1 MYQRQIIQKGTVTCH
16 ITLKVKASEL
26 VKHKWGKNHTINR
39 ATNKEKGVRRIFAAI
54 DGQYSR
60 HLLVKLSILFSCEK
74 LRNTIGAVCGNE
86 VESQVSRVCQ
96 LKLIIWREKT
106 LSFWSTTL
114 HQIPQERG
122 ESCQKFVLK
131 QTEKGLRVKEED
143 LHATRDVIDAEA
155 LRRGRKIERL
165 ERELRELKEVQA
177 SCDQQRSR
185 RQRSRSHSGSCESS
199 HRCPK
204 RSEEDRRAP
213 KNSRRSKTG
222 RTERKSPVHKP
233 EKKDQNPVWNQLRQI
248 SHSPFSSRIERAKL
262 PARIAPLNL
271 ITYNGKTD
279 PVSHLSHY
287 RRSMALHNGN
297 DVLMCRIFPSSL
309 GDVALRWFD
318 RLEHGSIHSWTELA
332 EAFTTRFITN
342 TRKPKEVDSLM
353 ALAMRS
359 GESLKSYSARYWE
372 TYNEIDRWETY
383 NEIDW
388 CGEDVAISQFRFG
401 LPVGSKLRQSLAKKP
416 PLDMSNLMSR
426 IEQHVRVEEDGL
438 QPQRQSGDN
447 VVVQKKSAQP
457 ETSRAP
463 HNTKQMGPVTRES
476 FQAINTT
483 FKEPIFKILPQIKNK
498 PYFVWPARL
507 GGDPASRESMS
518 YCAYH
523 REKGHLTETCRN
535 YKALLEELV
544 RDGHLHQF
552 VDSAKHQQQRVHDPK
567 PKAPIGTIDVIHS
580 HARADSLRTETRAAA
595 HLREIFQVSEGVTP
609 APKRLRKEMTEEIIF
624 TDRDLGRGL
633 GLEHKD
639 LDRKVDPLY
648 GFSGESVMP
657 VGRVT
662 VKVHA
667 GTISSP
673 TDFWVLNS
681 YSPYNAILGRPWLHK
696 MKAVPSTLHQ
706 RLRFPTPEG
715 IMEIQP
721 SHVIVSMWIRLSV
734 PLYRRD
740 GGFPLSTRK
749 AVCEEVNRLVEAGA
763 IREILYPTWLS
774 NTVVVKKKNGKWR
787 VCIDFTDL
795 NKACPK
801 DPFPLPKIDQ
811 LVDATAGHQRM
822 SFLDAFQ
829 GYHQIAMNPVDEEK
843 TAFITPRGIFCYKVM
858 PFGLK
863 NAGATYQRMITKMF
877 SSQLGKTVEVYI
889 DDMVVKSIYA
899 EDHLGDLRLVFNT
912 LRRHHL
918 KLNASKC
925 AFGVGSGKFLGF
937 MVTQRGIEANPDQIS
952 AILELR
958 PPRTVREVQ
967 KLTGMAAALNR
978 FISRASEKCR
988 PFFDLIK
995 KGKNF
1000 HWGEQSD
1007 QAFERLKQYLAAAPL
1022 LSTPKPVYY
1031 TSKTLDGAESRYLPL
1046 EKLAFALVCS
1056 SKKLPHY
1063 FQAHTMIVLTEQPLK
1078 AVLRSA
1084 DFSGRISKWGA
1095 QLGAYDINYRPR
1107 TSIKGQVLADFIA
1120 EFTPA
1125 EMGPMWVNHVS
1136 SIQHMKGWKLYIDG
1150 ASNSRGS
1157 GLGVVLTAPQGQ
1169 MMELAIRLGFP
1180 ASNNVAEYEALLHG
1194 LRCAIALQAD
1204 PLTVY
1209 CDSQLVVNQISGDYA
1224 AKDEKMKI
1232 YLAEAKKLLEKFK
1245 LVQVEHI
1252 GRDLN
1257 GHADALAGLA
1267 SAVAPELRRII
1278 SVAVDQSPSWMSP
1291 ILAYLKDDIL
1301 PTDRKEADRIRRIA
1315 PRYWVSKEG
1324 NLYRRSFT
1332 GPYLRCVHPD
1342 TVQNLLWEIHEGV
1355 CGGHTGG
1362 RSLAHRAIGQGYWW
1376 PYMQKDAAQYVK
1388 KCDKCQ
1394 RFAPSIHQPAASLNP
1409 IASPWP
1415 FSQWGLDIVGPLPR
1429 APGNR
1434 RWLIVATDYFT
1445 KWVEAEPLVH
1455 ITDADSK
1462 RFVWKNIITRFGIP
1476 RVLVSDN
1483 GSQFTSGPF
1492 REFCE
1497 QHGIM
1502 NHFSTPAYPQ
1512 TNGQAESSNKTLLD
1526 GIKKRLEKA
1535 KGRWVEELP
1544 NILWT
1549 YRTTPRCSTGETP
1562 FSLTY
1567 GVEAVIPLEI
1577 GLPTIRTEY
1586 YDPVTN
1592 ETSLATELD
1601 LAEERRDSALIHLAA
1616 YQNGL
1621 RRIYEKR
1628 INPRELAVGDLVLR
1642 KVMGAKQ
1649 DPTHGKL
1656 GPNWEGP
1663 YKIAS
1668 VVGTG
1673 AFMLIG
1679 PDDTPVKRPWNICNL
1694 KKYYQ

>member
-1 MYQRQIIQKGTVTCH
+1 M
-16 ITLKVKASEL
+16 E
-26 VKHKWGKNHTINR
+26 
-39 ATNKEKGVRRIFAAI
+39 
-54 DGQYSR
+54 
-60 HLLVKLSILFSCEK
+60 
-74 LRNTIGAVCGNE
+74 
-86 VESQVSRVCQ
+86 
-96 LKLIIWREKT
+96 
-106 LSFWSTTL
+106 
-114 HQIPQERG
+114 G
-122 ESCQKFVLK
+122 ENAFVLVNNPPPNPSG
-131 QTEKGLRVKEED
+131 TRRVMSEVRVEANRERVED
-143 LHATRDVIDAEA
+143 QRGRSHATRDVIDAEA
-155 LRRGRKIERL
+155 LKRSRKIERL

-185 RQRSRSHSGSCESS
+185 RQRSRSHSDSCESS
-199 HRCPK
+199 HRCPR
-204 RSEEDRRAP
+204 RSEEHHRAP
-213 KNSRRSKTG
+213 KDSRRSKTG
-222 RTERKSPVHKP
+222 RRTERKSPVHIP

-271 ITYNGKTD
+271 VTYNGKTD

-287 RRSMALHNGN
+287 RRSMALHNG
-297 DVLMCRIFPSSL
+297 DDILMCRIFPSSL

-318 RLEHGSIHSWTELA
+318 RLDHGSIHSWTELS

-372 TYNEIDRWETY
+372 TYNEIDR
-383 NEIDW
+383 
-388 CGEDVAISQFRFG
+388 
-401 LPVGSKLRQSLAKKP
+401 PLAKKP
-416 PLDMSNLMSR
+416 PPDMSNLMSR

-438 QPQRQSGDN
+438 QPQKQSGDN

-457 ETSRAP
+457 ETSRAQRNP
-463 HNTKQMGPVTRES
+463 KQSGPVTRES

-498 PYFVWPARL
+498 PYFAWPARL
-507 GGDPASRESMS
+507 NGDPASRESMP

-523 REKGHLTETCRN
+523 RERGHLTETCRN

-552 VDSAKHQQQRVHDPK
+552 VDNTKLQQQRVHNPK

-580 HARADSLRTETRAAA
+580 HARADSLRTETREAA
-595 HLREIFQVSEGVTP
+595 HLREVFQVSEGVTP

-624 TDRDLGRGL
+624 TDRDLEGVQLPHSDALVVTMQIGDFEVKRILIDPGSSAEIMYDSLFKGL

-667 GTISSP
+667 GTVSSP

-715 IMEIQP
+715 IMESIRSPRGRIQP
-721 SHVIVSMWIRLSV
+721 SHVHSLNVDPLIRPVVQKGRRIS
-734 PLYRRD
+734 PLHQE
-740 GGFPLSTRK
+740 
-749 AVCEEVNRLVEAGA
+749 AVCEEVNRLVEAKA

-787 VCIDFTDL
+787 
-795 NKACPK
+795 
-801 DPFPLPKIDQ
+801 IDQ
-811 LVDATAGHQRM
+811 LVDATSGHQRM

-829 GYHQIAMNPVDEEK
+829 GYHQIAMNPADEEK

-889 DDMVVKSIYA
+889 DDMVVKSVRA
-899 EDHLGDLRLVFNT
+899 EDHLEDLRAVFNT
-912 LRRHHL
+912 LRRHRL

-967 KLTGMAAALNR
+967 RLTGMAAALNR
-978 FISRASEKCR
+978 FISRAAEKCR

-1007 QAFERLKQYLAAAPL
+1007 QAFERLKEYLSAAPL
-1022 LSTPKPVYY
+1022 LSTPVNGESLYVYLAVSEHAVSAAIVREDCNVQKPVYY

-1136 SIQHMKGWKLYIDG
+1136 SVQRMEGWKLYIDG

-1194 LRCAIALQAD
+1194 LRCAITLQAD

-1224 AKDEKMKI
+1224 AKDEKMKDI
-1232 YLAEAKKLLEKFK
+1232 SY
-1245 LVQVEHI
+1245 
-1252 GRDLN
+1252 
-1257 GHADALAGLA
+1257 ALAGLA
-1267 SAVAPELRRII
+1267 SAVAPELTADNFCWCAKSSEYWKRTQLMKYAQLI
-1278 SVAVDQSPSWMSP
+1278 QSSSWMSP

-1388 KCDKCQ
+1388 QCDKCQ

-1434 RWLIVATDYFT
+1434 QWLIVATDYFT

-1497 QHGIM
+1497 QYGIR

-1512 TNGQAESSNKTLLD
+1512 ANGQAESSNKTLLD
-1526 GIKKRLEKA
+1526 GIKKRLENA

-1544 NILWT
+1544 SILWT

-1592 ETSLATELD
+1592 ETSLATDLD

-1668 VVGTG
+1668 VAGTG
-1673 AFMLIG
+1673 AFMLLG

>member
-1 MYQRQIIQKGTVTCH
+1 M
-16 ITLKVKASEL
+16 E
-26 VKHKWGKNHTINR
+26 
-39 ATNKEKGVRRIFAAI
+39 
-54 DGQYSR
+54 
-60 HLLVKLSILFSCEK
+60 
-74 LRNTIGAVCGNE
+74 
-86 VESQVSRVCQ
+86 
-96 LKLIIWREKT
+96 
-106 LSFWSTTL
+106 
-114 HQIPQERG
+114 G
-122 ESCQKFVLK
+122 ENAFVLVNNPPPNPSG
-131 QTEKGLRVKEED
+131 TRRVMSEVRVEANRERVED
-143 LHATRDVIDAEA
+143 QRGRSHATRDVIDAEA
-155 LRRGRKIERL
+155 LKRSRKIERL

-185 RQRSRSHSGSCESS
+185 RQRSRSHSDSCESS

-204 RSEEDRRAP
+204 RSEEHHRAP
-213 KNSRRSKTG
+213 KDSRRSKTG
-222 RTERKSPVHKP
+222 RRTERKSPVHIP

-271 ITYNGKTD
+271 VTYNGKTD

-287 RRSMALHNGN
+287 RRSMALHNG
-297 DVLMCRIFPSSL
+297 DDILMCRIFPSSL

-318 RLEHGSIHSWTELA
+318 RLDHGSIHSWTELS

-342 TRKPKEVDSLM
+342 TRKPKE
-353 ALAMRS
+353 
-359 GESLKSYSARYWE
+359 
-372 TYNEIDRWETY
+372 
-383 NEIDW
+383 
-388 CGEDVAISQFRFG
+388 
-401 LPVGSKLRQSLAKKP
+401 SLAKKP
-416 PLDMSNLMSR
+416 PPDMSNLMSR

-438 QPQRQSGDN
+438 QPQKQSGDN

-457 ETSRAP
+457 ETSRAQRNP
-463 HNTKQMGPVTRES
+463 KQSGPVTRES

-498 PYFVWPARL
+498 PYFAWPARL
-507 GGDPASRESMS
+507 NGDPASRESMP

-523 REKGHLTETCRN
+523 RERGHLTETCRN

-552 VDSAKHQQQRVHDPK
+552 VDNTKLQQQRVHNPK

-580 HARADSLRTETRAAA
+580 HARADSLRTETREAA

-624 TDRDLGRGL
+624 TDRDLEGVQLPHSDALVVTMQIGDFEVKRILIDPGSSAEIMYDSLFKGL

-667 GTISSP
+667 GTVSSP

-715 IMEIQP
+715 IMELQERTENEGLAP
-721 SHVIVSMWIRLSV
+721 QKKCAEELVKHYMSASDQERYFLLGASLSQE
-734 PLYRRD
+734 LRD
-740 GGFPLSTRK
+740 GLTALLMEYSDVFAWSPYEAPGVDPAFACHSLNVDPLIRPVVQKGRRISPLHQE
-749 AVCEEVNRLVEAGA
+749 AVCEEVNRLIEAEA

-795 NKACPK
+795 NRACPK

-811 LVDATAGHQRM
+811 LVDATSGHQRM

-829 GYHQIAMNPVDEEK
+829 GYHQIAMDPADEEK

-889 DDMVVKSIYA
+889 DDMVVKSVRA
-899 EDHLGDLRLVFNT
+899 EDHLENLRAVFNT
-912 LRRHHL
+912 LRRHRL

-978 FISRASEKCR
+978 FISRAAEKCR

-1007 QAFERLKQYLAAAPL
+1007 QAFERLKEYLSAAPL
-1022 LSTPKPVYY
+1022 LSTPVNGESLYVYLAVSEHAVSAAIVREDCNVQKP
-1031 TSKTLDGAESRYLPL
+1031 
-1046 EKLAFALVCS
+1046 
-1056 SKKLPHY
+1056 
-1063 FQAHTMIVLTEQPLK
+1063 AHTMIVLTEQPLK

-1136 SIQHMKGWKLYIDG
+1136 SIQQMEGWKLYTDG

-1232 YLAEAKKLLEKFK
+1232 YLVEAKKLLAKFK
-1245 LVQVEHI
+1245 HVQMEHI
-1252 GRDLN
+1252 GRDLERSLPSV
-1257 GHADALAGLA
+1257 GGD
-1267 SAVAPELRRII
+1267 II
-1278 SVAVDQSPSWMSP
+1278 NEVCSVDQSPSWMSP

-1301 PTDRKEADRIRRIA
+1301 PADRKEADRIRRIA

-1388 KCDKCQ
+1388 QCDKCQ
-1394 RFAPSIHQPAASLNP
+1394 RFAPSIHQPTASLNP
-1409 IASPWP
+1409 IASPWSVLP
-1415 FSQWGLDIVGPLPR
+1415 VGTGYSWTPPPGSGKPPMAYCGNGLFYQVGRSGAAVGRLENSVSNMASGIISLLP
-1429 APGNR
+1429 PTPR
-1434 RWLIVATDYFT
+1434 RTD
-1445 KWVEAEPLVH
+1445 
-1455 ITDADSK
+1455 
-1462 RFVWKNIITRFGIP
+1462 R
-1476 RVLVSDN
+1476 
-1483 GSQFTSGPF
+1483 Q
-1492 REFCE
+1492 
-1497 QHGIM
+1497 
-1502 NHFSTPAYPQ
+1502 
-1512 TNGQAESSNKTLLD
+1512 ESSNKTLLD
-1526 GIKKRLEKA
+1526 GIKKRLENA

-1544 NILWT
+1544 SILWT

-1592 ETSLATELD
+1592 ETSLATDLD

-1668 VVGTG
+1668 VAGTG
-1673 AFMLIG
+1673 AFMLLG

>member
-1 MYQRQIIQKGTVTCH
+1 VENEGLAPQKKCAEELIKH
-16 ITLKVKASEL
+16 YMSAS
-26 VKHKWGKNHTINR
+26 
-39 ATNKEKGVRRIFAAI
+39 
-54 DGQYSR
+54 D
-60 HLLVKLSILFSCEK
+60 
-74 LRNTIGAVCGNE
+74 
-86 VESQVSRVCQ
+86 
-96 LKLIIWREKT
+96 
-106 LSFWSTTL
+106 
-114 HQIPQERG
+114 QERYFLLG
-122 ESCQKFVLK
+122 ASLS
-131 QTEKGLRVKEED
+131 
-143 LHATRDVIDAEA
+143 H
-155 LRRGRKIERL
+155 
-165 ERELRELKEVQA
+165 ELR
-177 SCDQQRSR
+177 
-185 RQRSRSHSGSCESS
+185 
-199 HRCPK
+199 
-204 RSEEDRRAP
+204 
-213 KNSRRSKTG
+213 
-222 RTERKSPVHKP
+222 
-233 EKKDQNPVWNQLRQI
+233 
-248 SHSPFSSRIERAKL
+248 
-262 PARIAPLNL
+262 
-271 ITYNGKTD
+271 
-279 PVSHLSHY
+279 
-287 RRSMALHNGN
+287 
-297 DVLMCRIFPSSL
+297 
-309 GDVALRWFD
+309 
-318 RLEHGSIHSWTELA
+318 
-332 EAFTTRFITN
+332 
-342 TRKPKEVDSLM
+342 
-353 ALAMRS
+353 
-359 GESLKSYSARYWE
+359 
-372 TYNEIDRWETY
+372 
-383 NEIDW
+383 
-388 CGEDVAISQFRFG
+388 
-401 LPVGSKLRQSLAKKP
+401 
-416 PLDMSNLMSR
+416 
-426 IEQHVRVEEDGL
+426 DGL
-438 QPQRQSGDN
+438 TALLMEYSDVFAWNPYEAPGVDPAFACHSLN
-447 VVVQKKSAQP
+447 VDPLIRPVVQKGRRISP
-457 ETSRAP
+457 
-463 HNTKQMGPVTRES
+463 
-476 FQAINTT
+476 
-483 FKEPIFKILPQIKNK
+483 
-498 PYFVWPARL
+498 
-507 GGDPASRESMS
+507 
-518 YCAYH
+518 
-523 REKGHLTETCRN
+523 
-535 YKALLEELV
+535 
-544 RDGHLHQF
+544 LHQ
-552 VDSAKHQQQRVHDPK
+552 
-567 PKAPIGTIDVIHS
+567 
-580 HARADSLRTETRAAA
+580 E
-595 HLREIFQVSEGVTP
+595 
-609 APKRLRKEMTEEIIF
+609 
-624 TDRDLGRGL
+624 
-633 GLEHKD
+633 
-639 LDRKVDPLY
+639 
-648 GFSGESVMP
+648 
-657 VGRVT
+657 
-662 VKVHA
+662 
-667 GTISSP
+667 
-673 TDFWVLNS
+673 
-681 YSPYNAILGRPWLHK
+681 
-696 MKAVPSTLHQ
+696 
-706 RLRFPTPEG
+706 
-715 IMEIQP
+715 
-721 SHVIVSMWIRLSV
+721 
-734 PLYRRD
+734 
-740 GGFPLSTRK
+740 
-749 AVCEEVNRLVEAGA
+749 AVCEEVNRLVEARA

-811 LVDATAGHQRM
+811 LVDATSGHQRM

-889 DDMVVKSIYA
+889 DDMVVKSVYA
-899 EDHLGDLRLVFNT
+899 EDHLGDLRVVFNT

-978 FISRASEKCR
+978 FISRAAEKCR

-1007 QAFERLKQYLAAAPL
+1007 QAFERLKEYLAAAPL
-1022 LSTPKPVYY
+1022 LSTPVNGESLYVYLAVSEHAVSAAIVREDYNVQKPVYY

-1056 SKKLPHY
+1056 AKKLPHY

-1136 SIQHMKGWKLYIDG
+1136 SIQHMEGWKLYIDG

-1194 LRCAIALQAD
+1194 LRCAITLQAD

-1232 YLAEAKKLLEKFK
+1232 YLVEAKKLLEKFK
-1245 LVQVEHI
+1245 HVQVEHI

-1278 SVAVDQSPSWMSP
+1278 SVGVQSLPSVGGDTINEVCSVDQSPSWMSP

-1301 PTDRKEADRIRRIA
+1301 PADRKEADRIRRIA

-1434 RWLIVATDYFT
+1434 QWLIVATDYFT

-1497 QHGIM
+1497 QYGIR

-1512 TNGQAESSNKTLLD
+1512 ANGQAESSNKTLLD

-1592 ETSLATELD
+1592 ETSLATDLD

-1668 VVGTG
+1668 VAGTG

-1679 PDDTPVKRPWNICNL
+1679 PNDTPVKRPWNICNL

>member
-1 MYQRQIIQKGTVTCH
+1 M
-16 ITLKVKASEL
+16 E
-26 VKHKWGKNHTINR
+26 
-39 ATNKEKGVRRIFAAI
+39 
-54 DGQYSR
+54 
-60 HLLVKLSILFSCEK
+60 
-74 LRNTIGAVCGNE
+74 
-86 VESQVSRVCQ
+86 
-96 LKLIIWREKT
+96 
-106 LSFWSTTL
+106 
-114 HQIPQERG
+114 G
-122 ESCQKFVLK
+122 ENAFVLVNNPPPNPSG
-131 QTEKGLRVKEED
+131 TRRVMSEVRVEANRERVEGQRGRS
-143 LHATRDVIDAEA
+143 HATRDVIDAEA
-155 LRRGRKIERL
+155 LRRSRKIERL

-185 RQRSRSHSGSCESS
+185 RQRSRSHSDSCESS

-204 RSEEDRRAP
+204 RSEEDHRAP

-222 RTERKSPVHKP
+222 RRTERKSPVHKP

-279 PVSHLSHY
+279 HVAHLSHY
-287 RRSMALHNGN
+287 RRSMALHNG
-297 DVLMCRIFPSSL
+297 DDILMCRIFPSSL

-318 RLEHGSIHSWTELA
+318 RLEHGSIHSWTELS

-372 TYNEIDRWETY
+372 TYNEIDR
-383 NEIDW
+383 

-416 PLDMSNLMSR
+416 PPDMSNLMSR

-438 QPQRQSGDN
+438 QPQKQSGDN

-457 ETSRAP
+457 ETSRAQRNP
-463 HNTKQMGPVTRES
+463 KQSGPVTRES

-507 GGDPASRESMS
+507 GGDPASRESMP

-567 PKAPIGTIDVIHS
+567 PKAPIGTIEVIHS
-580 HARADSLRTETRAAA
+580 HARADNLRTETRAAA

-624 TDRDLGRGL
+624 TDRDLEGVQLPHSDALVVTMQIGDFEVKRILIDPGSSAEIMYDSLFKGL

-667 GTISSP
+667 GTVSSP

-715 IMEIQP
+715 IMEVRVEYTDVFAWNP
-721 SHVIVSMWIRLSV
+721 YEAPGVDPAFACHSLNVDPLIRPVVQKGRRIS
-734 PLYRRD
+734 PLHQE
-740 GGFPLSTRK
+740 
-749 AVCEEVNRLVEAGA
+749 AVCEEVNRLVEARA

-811 LVDATAGHQRM
+811 LVDATSGHQRM
-822 SFLDAFQ
+822 SFLDVFQ

-889 DDMVVKSIYA
+889 DDMVVKSVYA
-899 EDHLGDLRLVFNT
+899 EDHLGDLRVVFNT

-925 AFGVGSGKFLGF
+925 AFGVRSGKFLGF
-937 MVTQRGIEANPDQIS
+937 MVTQRE
-952 AILELR
+952 
-958 PPRTVREVQ
+958 
-967 KLTGMAAALNR
+967 
-978 FISRASEKCR
+978 
-988 PFFDLIK
+988 
-995 KGKNF
+995 
-1000 HWGEQSD
+1000 
-1007 QAFERLKQYLAAAPL
+1007 YLAAAPL
-1022 LSTPKPVYY
+1022 LSTPVNGESLYVY
-1031 TSKTLDGAESRYLPL
+1031 
-1046 EKLAFALVCS
+1046 LAVFEHAVSAAIVREDYNIQEAGLLHEQDS
-1056 SKKLPHY
+1056 GRGRIK
-1063 FQAHTMIVLTEQPLK
+1063 AHTMIVLTEQPLK

-1107 TSIKGQVLADFIA
+1107 NSIKGQVLVDFIA

-1136 SIQHMKGWKLYIDG
+1136 SIQHMEGWKLYIDG

-1194 LRCAIALQAD
+1194 LR
-1204 PLTVY
+1204 
-1209 CDSQLVVNQISGDYA
+1209 
-1224 AKDEKMKI
+1224 
-1232 YLAEAKKLLEKFK
+1232 
-1245 LVQVEHI
+1245 
-1252 GRDLN
+1252 DLN

-1267 SAVAPELRRII
+1267 SAVALKLRRII
-1278 SVAVDQSPSWMSP
+1278 SVGVQSLPSVGGDTINEVCSVDQSPSWMSP

-1301 PTDRKEADRIRRIA
+1301 PADRKEADRIRRIA

-1434 RWLIVATDYFT
+1434 QWLIVATDYFT

-1483 GSQFTSGPF
+1483 GSQFTSERDRRSPPT
-1492 REFCE
+1492 RHCW
-1497 QHGIM
+1497 
-1502 NHFSTPAYPQ
+1502 T
-1512 TNGQAESSNKTLLD
+1512 ESKNA
-1526 GIKKRLEKA
+1526 LEKA

-1592 ETSLATELD
+1592 ETSLATDLD

-1668 VVGTG
+1668 VAGTG

-1679 PDDTPVKRPWNICNL
+1679 PNNTPVKRPWNICNL

>member
-1 MYQRQIIQKGTVTCH
+1 M
-16 ITLKVKASEL
+16 E
-26 VKHKWGKNHTINR
+26 
-39 ATNKEKGVRRIFAAI
+39 
-54 DGQYSR
+54 
-60 HLLVKLSILFSCEK
+60 
-74 LRNTIGAVCGNE
+74 
-86 VESQVSRVCQ
+86 
-96 LKLIIWREKT
+96 
-106 LSFWSTTL
+106 
-114 HQIPQERG
+114 G
-122 ESCQKFVLK
+122 ENAFVLVNNPPPNPSG
-131 QTEKGLRVKEED
+131 TRRVMSEVRVEANRERVED
-143 LHATRDVIDAEA
+143 QRGRSHATRDVIDAEA
-155 LRRGRKIERL
+155 LKRSRKIERL

-177 SCDQQRSR
+177 SYDQKSTTEPRKIPGGAKQGGGRKESPLCIYRRKKIRIRSGTSCDRSPIPLSLR
-185 RQRSRSHSGSCESS
+185 ELSG
-199 HRCPK
+199 R
-204 RSEEDRRAP
+204 
-213 KNSRRSKTG
+213 
-222 RTERKSPVHKP
+222 
-233 EKKDQNPVWNQLRQI
+233 
-248 SHSPFSSRIERAKL
+248 KL

-271 ITYNGKTD
+271 VTYNGKTD

-287 RRSMALHNGN
+287 RRSMALHNG
-297 DVLMCRIFPSSL
+297 DDILMCRIFPSSL

-318 RLEHGSIHSWTELA
+318 RLDHGSIHSWTELS

-342 TRKPKEVDSLM
+342 TRKPKGGGFFDGL
-353 ALAMRS
+353 
-359 GESLKSYSARYWE
+359 SY
-372 TYNEIDRWETY
+372 EIDR
-383 NEIDW
+383 

-416 PLDMSNLMSR
+416 PPDMSNLMSR

-438 QPQRQSGDN
+438 QPQKQSGDN

-457 ETSRAP
+457 ETSRAQRNP
-463 HNTKQMGPVTRES
+463 KQSGPVTRES

-498 PYFVWPARL
+498 PYFAWPARL
-507 GGDPASRESMS
+507 NGDPASRESMP

-523 REKGHLTETCRN
+523 RERGHLTETCRN
-535 YKALLEELV
+535 YKALLEEV
-544 RDGHLHQF
+544 G
-552 VDSAKHQQQRVHDPK
+552 PGW
-567 PKAPIGTIDVIHS
+567 APSPICGQYQASTT
-580 HARADSLRTETRAAA
+580 AERRPGKAA
-595 HLREIFQVSEGVTP
+595 HLREVFQVSEGVTP

-624 TDRDLGRGL
+624 TDRDLEGVQLPHSDALVVTMQIGDYEVKRILIDPGSSAEIMYDSLFKGL

-667 GTISSP
+667 GTVSSP

-715 IMEIQP
+715 IMEVRGDQVTAKQCLIAAAHQKGAE
-721 SHVIVSMWIRLSV
+721 L
-734 PLYRRD
+734 RD
-740 GGFPLSTRK
+740 GLTVLLMEYSDVFAWSPYEAPGVDPAFACHSLNVDPLIRPVVQKGRRISPLPPGST
-749 AVCEEVNRLVEAGA
+749 
-763 IREILYPTWLS
+763 
-774 NTVVVKKKNGKWR
+774 
-787 VCIDFTDL
+787 
-795 NKACPK
+795 CPK

-811 LVDATAGHQRM
+811 LVDATSGHQRM

-829 GYHQIAMNPVDEEK
+829 GYHQIAMNPADEEK

-889 DDMVVKSIYA
+889 DDMVVKSVRA
-899 EDHLGDLRLVFNT
+899 EDHLEDLRAVFNT
-912 LRRHHL
+912 LRRHRL

-967 KLTGMAAALNR
+967 RLTGMAAALNR
-978 FISRASEKCR
+978 FISRAAEKCR

-1007 QAFERLKQYLAAAPL
+1007 QAFERLKEYLSAAPL
-1022 LSTPKPVYY
+1022 LSTPVNGESLYVYLAVSEHAVSAAIVREDCNVQKPVYY

-1125 EMGPMWVNHVS
+1125 EMGPMWVNHIS
-1136 SIQHMKGWKLYIDG
+1136 SVQRMEGWKLYIDG

-1224 AKDEKMKI
+1224 AKDEKMRI
-1232 YLAEAKKLLEKFK
+1232 YLVEAKKLLAKFK
-1245 LVQVEHI
+1245 HVQIEHI
-1252 GRDLN
+1252 GRELN

-1278 SVAVDQSPSWMSP
+1278 SVGVQSLPSIGSNTTNEVCSVVQSSSWMSP

-1388 KCDKCQ
+1388 QCDKCQ

-1434 RWLIVATDYFT
+1434 QWLIVATDYFT

-1476 RVLVSDN
+1476 
-1483 GSQFTSGPF
+1483 TSAG
-1492 REFCE
+1492 
-1497 QHGIM
+1497 
-1502 NHFSTPAYPQ
+1502 A
-1512 TNGQAESSNKTLLD
+1512 NGQAESSNKTLLD
-1526 GIKKRLEKA
+1526 GIKKRLENA

-1544 NILWT
+1544 SILWT

-1567 GVEAVIPLEI
+1567 GVEAVIPLEV

-1592 ETSLATELD
+1592 EASLATDLD

-1642 KVMGAKQ
+1642 KVMGAKL

-1668 VVGTG
+1668 VAGTG
-1673 AFMLIG
+1673 AFMLLG

>member
-1 MYQRQIIQKGTVTCH
+1 M
-16 ITLKVKASEL
+16 E
-26 VKHKWGKNHTINR
+26 
-39 ATNKEKGVRRIFAAI
+39 
-54 DGQYSR
+54 
-60 HLLVKLSILFSCEK
+60 
-74 LRNTIGAVCGNE
+74 
-86 VESQVSRVCQ
+86 
-96 LKLIIWREKT
+96 
-106 LSFWSTTL
+106 
-114 HQIPQERG
+114 G
-122 ESCQKFVLK
+122 ENAFVLVNNPPPNPS
-131 QTEKGLRVKEED
+131 GSRRVMSEVRVEANRERVEGQRGRS
-143 LHATRDVIDAEA
+143 HATRDVIDAEA
-155 LRRGRKIERL
+155 LRRSRKIERL
-165 ERELRELKEVQA
+165 ERELRELREVQA

-185 RQRSRSHSGSCESS
+185 SHSDSCESS
-199 HRCPK
+199 HRCPR
-204 RSEEDRRAP
+204 RSEEDHRAP
-213 KNSRRSKTG
+213 KNSRRSRAG
-222 RTERKSPVHKP
+222 RRTERKSP
-233 EKKDQNPVWNQLRQI
+233 
-248 SHSPFSSRIERAKL
+248 RAKL

-271 ITYNGKTD
+271 VTYNGKTD

-287 RRSMALHNGN
+287 RRSMALHNG
-297 DVLMCRIFPSSL
+297 DDILMCRIFPSSL
-309 GDVALRWFD
+309 GGVALRWFD
-318 RLEHGSIHSWTELA
+318 RLEHGSIHSWTELS

-372 TYNEIDRWETY
+372 TYNEIDR
-383 NEIDW
+383 

-416 PLDMSNLMSR
+416 PPDMSNLMSR

-438 QPQRQSGDN
+438 QPQKQSGDN

-457 ETSRAP
+457 ETSRAQRNP
-463 HNTKQMGPVTRES
+463 KQLGPVTRELS
-476 FQAINTT
+476 
-483 FKEPIFKILPQIKNK
+483 
-498 PYFVWPARL
+498 
-507 GGDPASRESMS
+507 GDPASRESMP

-552 VDSAKHQQQRVHDPK
+552 VDNAKHQQQRVHNPK

-624 TDRDLGRGL
+624 TDQDLEGVQLPHSDALVAWALSIRIF
-633 GLEHKD
+633 
-639 LDRKVDPLY
+639 DRKVDPLY

-715 IMEIQP
+715 IMELQERVENEGLAPQKKCAEELIKHYMSASDQERYFLLGASL
-721 SHVIVSMWIRLSV
+721 SHELMDGLTALLIEYSDVFAWNPYEAPGVDPAFACYSLNVDPLIRPIVQKGRRIS
-734 PLYRRD
+734 PLHQE
-740 GGFPLSTRK
+740 
-749 AVCEEVNRLVEAGA
+749 AACEEVRWLIEARA

-811 LVDATAGHQRM
+811 LVDATSGHQRM

-829 GYHQIAMNPVDEEK
+829 GYHQIAMNPADEEK

-889 DDMVVKSIYA
+889 DDMAPGNSWGLWLPNEV
-899 EDHLGDLRLVFNT
+899 
-912 LRRHHL
+912 
-918 KLNASKC
+918 SK
-925 AFGVGSGKFLGF
+925 
-937 MVTQRGIEANPDQIS
+937 ANPDQIS

-978 FISRASEKCR
+978 FISRAAEKCR

-1007 QAFERLKQYLAAAPL
+1007 QAFERAAIVREDCNVQK
-1022 LSTPKPVYY
+1022 SVYY

-1136 SIQHMKGWKLYIDG
+1136 SIQHMEGWKLYIDG

-1169 MMELAIRLGFP
+1169 MMELAIRLSFP

-1194 LRCAIALQAD
+1194 LRCAITLQAD
-1204 PLTVY
+1204 PLTIY

-1232 YLAEAKKLLEKFK
+1232 YLIEAKKLLAKFTH
-1245 LVQVEHI
+1245 VQIEHI

-1267 SAVAPELRRII
+1267 SAIAPELRRII
-1278 SVAVDQSPSWMSP
+1278 SVGVQSLPSAGGDTINEICSVDQSPSWMSP
-1291 ILAYLKDDIL
+1291 ILAYLKDDML
-1301 PTDRKEADRIRRIA
+1301 PADRKEADRIRRMA

-1376 PYMQKDAAQYVK
+1376 PYMQKDAA
-1388 KCDKCQ
+1388 
-1394 RFAPSIHQPAASLNP
+1394 H
-1409 IASPWP
+1409 PWP

-1434 RWLIVATDYFT
+1434 QWLIVATDYFT

-1497 QHGIM
+1497 QYGIR

-1512 TNGQAESSNKTLLD
+1512 ANGQAESSNKTLLD
-1526 GIKKRLEKA
+1526 GIKKRLENA

-1544 NILWT
+1544 SILWT
-1549 YRTTPRCSTGETP
+1549 YWTTPRCSTGETP

-1592 ETSLATELD
+1592 ETSLATDLD
-1601 LAEERRDSALIHLAA
+1601 LTEERRDSALIHLAA

-1656 GPNWEGP
+1656 RAKQGRT
-1663 YKIAS
+1663 
-1668 VVGTG
+1668 VQ
-1673 AFMLIG
+1673 
-1679 PDDTPVKRPWNICNL
+1679 DRICGQHRGFYANRA
-1694 KKYYQ
+1694 

>member
-1 MYQRQIIQKGTVTCH
+1 M
-16 ITLKVKASEL
+16 E
-26 VKHKWGKNHTINR
+26 
-39 ATNKEKGVRRIFAAI
+39 
-54 DGQYSR
+54 
-60 HLLVKLSILFSCEK
+60 
-74 LRNTIGAVCGNE
+74 
-86 VESQVSRVCQ
+86 
-96 LKLIIWREKT
+96 
-106 LSFWSTTL
+106 
-114 HQIPQERG
+114 G
-122 ESCQKFVLK
+122 ENAFVLVNNPPPHSSG
-131 QTEKGLRVKEED
+131 TRRVMSEVHVEANRERAEGQRGRS
-143 LHATRDVIDAEA
+143 HATRDMIDAEA
-155 LRRGRKIERL
+155 LRKSRKIERL

-204 RSEEDRRAP
+204 RSEEDRRAS
-213 KNSRRSKTG
+213 KNSRRS
-222 RTERKSPVHKP
+222 R
-233 EKKDQNPVWNQLRQI
+233 I

-279 PVSHLSHY
+279 PAAHLSHY
-287 RRSMALHNGN
+287 RRSMALYNG
-297 DVLMCRIFPSSL
+297 DDILMCRIFPSSL

-318 RLEHGSIHSWTELA
+318 RLEHGSIHSWTELS

-353 ALAMRS
+353 ALAMR
-359 GESLKSYSARYWE
+359 
-372 TYNEIDRWETY
+372 
-383 NEIDW
+383 
-388 CGEDVAISQFRFG
+388 EDVAISQFRFG

-416 PLDMSNLMSR
+416 PPDMSNLMSR

-438 QPQRQSGDN
+438 QPQKQSGDN
-447 VVVQKKSAQP
+447 V
-457 ETSRAP
+457 
-463 HNTKQMGPVTRES
+463 
-476 FQAINTT
+476 AINTT

-498 PYFVWPARL
+498 PYFVWPAKL
-507 GGDPASRESMS
+507 GGDPASRESMP

-523 REKGHLTETCRN
+523 REKGHLTESCRN

-552 VDSAKHQQQRVHDPK
+552 VDSAKHQQQRVHVLK
-567 PKAPIGTIDVIHS
+567 PKAPIGTIEVIHS
-580 HARADSLRTETRAAA
+580 HARADNLRTETRAAA

-624 TDRDLGRGL
+624 TDRDLEGVQLPHSDALVVTMQIGDFEVKRILIDPGSSAEIMYDSLFKGL

-673 TDFWVLNS
+673 TEFWVLNS

-706 RLRFPTPEG
+706 RLRFLTPEG
-715 IMEIQP
+715 IIELQERTENEGLTPQKKCAEELIKHYMLDSDQERYFLLGASFSHELRGGLTTLLMEYTDVFAWNP
-721 SHVIVSMWIRLSV
+721 YEAPGVDPAFACHSLNVDPLIRPV
-734 PLYRRD
+734 VQKGRRISP
-740 GGFPLSTRK
+740 FHQET
-749 AVCEEVNRLVEAGA
+749 VCEEVNRLVEARA

-811 LVDATAGHQRM
+811 LVDATSGHQRM

-829 GYHQIAMNPVDEEK
+829 GYHQIAMNLVDEEK

-863 NAGATYQRMITKMF
+863 NAGDTYQRMITKMF

-889 DDMVVKSIYA
+889 DDMVVKSVYA
-899 EDHLGDLRLVFNT
+899 EDHLGDL
-912 LRRHHL
+912 
-918 KLNASKC
+918 
-925 AFGVGSGKFLGF
+925 SGRVQHVKKAPSQVKRIK
-937 MVTQRGIEANPDQIS
+937 MCCWCW
-952 AILELR
+952 
-958 PPRTVREVQ
+958 VREI
-967 KLTGMAAALNR
+967 LG
-978 FISRASEKCR
+978 
-988 PFFDLIK
+988 
-995 KGKNF
+995 
-1000 HWGEQSD
+1000 
-1007 QAFERLKQYLAAAPL
+1007 
-1022 LSTPKPVYY
+1022 VYGY
-1031 TSKTLDGAESRYLPL
+1031 PT
-1046 EKLAFALVCS
+1046 
-1056 SKKLPHY
+1056 
-1063 FQAHTMIVLTEQPLK
+1063 
-1078 AVLRSA
+1078 
-1084 DFSGRISKWGA
+1084 
-1095 QLGAYDINYRPR
+1095 R

-1120 EFTPA
+1120 EFTPT

-1136 SIQHMKGWKLYIDG
+1136 SIQHMEGWKLYIDG

-1194 LRCAIALQAD
+1194 LRCAITLQVD
-1204 PLTVY
+1204 PLIIY
-1209 CDSQLVVNQISGDYA
+1209 CDSQLVVNQISGSYA
-1224 AKDEKMKI
+1224 AKDKKMKI
-1232 YLAEAKKLLEKFK
+1232 YLIEAKRLLKKFK
-1245 LVQVEHI
+1245 HVQVEHI

-1257 GHADALAGLA
+1257 GHADALASLA
-1267 SAVAPELRRII
+1267 SAVAPKLRRII
-1278 SVAVDQSPSWMSP
+1278 SVGMQSLPSIGGDIINEVCSVEQSISWMSP
-1291 ILAYLKDDIL
+1291 ILAYLKDDTL
-1301 PTDRKEADRIRRIA
+1301 PANRREADRIRRVA

-1324 NLYRRSFT
+1324 NLYRRSYT

-1362 RSLAHRAIGQGYWW
+1362 RSLAHRGIGQGYWW

-1409 IASPWP
+1409 ITSPWP

-1434 RWLIVATDYFT
+1434 QWLIVATDYFT
-1445 KWVEAEPLVH
+1445 KWVEVEPLVH

-1462 RFVWKNIITRFGIP
+1462 KFVWKNIITRFGIP

-1497 QHGIM
+1497 QYGIR

-1512 TNGQAESSNKTLLD
+1512 GNGQAESSNKTLLD
-1526 GIKKRLEKA
+1526 GIKKHLEKA

-1592 ETSLATELD
+1592 ETSLATDLD
-1601 LAEERRDSALIHLAA
+1601 LAEEKRDSALIHLAA

-1621 RRIYEKR
+1621 
-1628 INPRELAVGDLVLR
+1628 
-1642 KVMGAKQ
+1642 
-1649 DPTHGKL
+1649 
-1656 GPNWEGP
+1656 
-1663 YKIAS
+1663 
-1668 VVGTG
+1668 
-1673 AFMLIG
+1673 
-1679 PDDTPVKRPWNICNL
+1679 
-1694 KKYYQ
+1694 

>member
-1 MYQRQIIQKGTVTCH
+1 M
-16 ITLKVKASEL
+16 E
-26 VKHKWGKNHTINR
+26 
-39 ATNKEKGVRRIFAAI
+39 
-54 DGQYSR
+54 
-60 HLLVKLSILFSCEK
+60 
-74 LRNTIGAVCGNE
+74 
-86 VESQVSRVCQ
+86 
-96 LKLIIWREKT
+96 
-106 LSFWSTTL
+106 
-114 HQIPQERG
+114 G
-122 ESCQKFVLK
+122 ENAFVLVNNPPPNPSA
-131 QTEKGLRVKEED
+131 TRRVMSEVHVEANRERVED
-143 LHATRDVIDAEA
+143 QRGRSHATRDVIDAEA
-155 LRRGRKIERL
+155 LKRSRKIERL
-165 ERELRELKEVQA
+165 EKGVTRVEREE
-177 SCDQQRSR
+177 
-185 RQRSRSHSGSCESS
+185 H
-199 HRCPK
+199 H
-204 RSEEDRRAP
+204 RAP
-213 KNSRRSKTG
+213 KDSRRSKTG
-222 RTERKSPVHKP
+222 RRTERKSPVHVP

-271 ITYNGKTD
+271 VTYNGKTD

-287 RRSMALHNGN
+287 RRSMALHNG
-297 DVLMCRIFPSSL
+297 DDILMCRIFPSSL

-318 RLEHGSIHSWTELA
+318 RLDHGSIHSWTELS

-353 ALAMRS
+353 ALVMRS

-372 TYNEIDRWETY
+372 TYNEIDR
-383 NEIDW
+383 

-416 PLDMSNLMSR
+416 PPDMSNLMSR

-438 QPQRQSGDN
+438 QPQKQSGDN

-457 ETSRAP
+457 ETSRAQRNP
-463 HNTKQMGPVTRES
+463 KQSGPVTRES

-498 PYFVWPARL
+498 PYFAWPARL
-507 GGDPASRESMS
+507 NGDPASRESMP

-523 REKGHLTETCRN
+523 RERGHLTETCRN

-552 VDSAKHQQQRVHDPK
+552 VDNTKLQQQRVHNPK

-580 HARADSLRTETRAAA
+580 HARADSLRTETREAA
-595 HLREIFQVSEGVTP
+595 HLREVFQVSEGAWALSIRILTG
-609 APKRLRKEMTEEIIF
+609 KSI
-624 TDRDLGRGL
+624 
-633 GLEHKD
+633 
-639 LDRKVDPLY
+639 PLY

-667 GTISSP
+667 GTVSSP
-673 TDFWVLNS
+673 TDFWDPAFACHSLNVDPLIRPVVQKGRRI
-681 YSPYNAILGRPWLHK
+681 SP
-696 MKAVPSTLHQ
+696 LHQ
-706 RLRFPTPEG
+706 E
-715 IMEIQP
+715 
-721 SHVIVSMWIRLSV
+721 
-734 PLYRRD
+734 
-740 GGFPLSTRK
+740 
-749 AVCEEVNRLVEAGA
+749 AVCEEVNRLVEAKA

-811 LVDATAGHQRM
+811 LVDATSGHQRM

-829 GYHQIAMNPVDEEK
+829 GYHQIAMNPADEEK

-889 DDMVVKSIYA
+889 DDMVVKSVRA
-899 EDHLGDLRLVFNT
+899 EDHLEDLRAVFNT
-912 LRRHHL
+912 LRRHRL

-967 KLTGMAAALNR
+967 RLTGMAAALNR
-978 FISRASEKCR
+978 FISRAAEKCR

-1007 QAFERLKQYLAAAPL
+1007 QAFERLKEYLSAAPL
-1022 LSTPKPVYY
+1022 LSTPVNGESLYVYLAVSEHAVSAAIVREDCNVQKPVYY

-1125 EMGPMWVNHVS
+1125 EMGP
-1136 SIQHMKGWKLYIDG
+1136 I
-1150 ASNSRGS
+1150 GS

-1224 AKDEKMKI
+1224 AKDEKMRI
-1232 YLAEAKKLLEKFK
+1232 YLVEAKKLLAKFK
-1245 LVQVEHI
+1245 HVQIEHI
-1252 GRDLN
+1252 GRELN

-1278 SVAVDQSPSWMSP
+1278 SVGVQSLPSIGSNTTNEVCSVVQSSSWMSP

-1388 KCDKCQ
+1388 QCDKCQ

-1434 RWLIVATDYFT
+1434 QWLIVATDYFT

-1497 QHGIM
+1497 QYGIR

-1512 TNGQAESSNKTLLD
+1512 ANGQAESSNKTLLD
-1526 GIKKRLEKA
+1526 GIKKRLENA

-1544 NILWT
+1544 SILWT
-1549 YRTTPRCSTGETP
+1549 YRTTPSWLAYDTARST
-1562 FSLTY
+1562 
-1567 GVEAVIPLEI
+1567 
-1577 GLPTIRTEY
+1577 

-1592 ETSLATELD
+1592 ETSLATDLD

-1668 VVGTG
+1668 VAGTG
-1673 AFMLIG
+1673 AFMLLG

>member
-1 MYQRQIIQKGTVTCH
+1 M
-16 ITLKVKASEL
+16 E
-26 VKHKWGKNHTINR
+26 
-39 ATNKEKGVRRIFAAI
+39 
-54 DGQYSR
+54 
-60 HLLVKLSILFSCEK
+60 
-74 LRNTIGAVCGNE
+74 
-86 VESQVSRVCQ
+86 
-96 LKLIIWREKT
+96 
-106 LSFWSTTL
+106 
-114 HQIPQERG
+114 G
-122 ESCQKFVLK
+122 ENAFVLVNNPPPNPSG
-131 QTEKGLRVKEED
+131 TRRVMSEVRVEANRERVED
-143 LHATRDVIDAEA
+143 QRGRSHATRDVIDAEA
-155 LRRGRKIERL
+155 LRRSRKIERL

-185 RQRSRSHSGSCESS
+185 RQRSRSHSDSCESS

-204 RSEEDRRAP
+204 RSEEHHRAP
-213 KNSRRSKTG
+213 KDSRRSKTG
-222 RTERKSPVHKP
+222 RRTERKSLVRIP

-271 ITYNGKTD
+271 VTYNGKTD

-287 RRSMALHNGN
+287 RRSMALYNG
-297 DVLMCRIFPSSL
+297 DDILMCRIFPSSL

-318 RLEHGSIHSWTELA
+318 RLEHGSIHSWTELS

-372 TYNEIDRWETY
+372 TYNEIDR
-383 NEIDW
+383 

-416 PLDMSNLMSR
+416 PPDMSNLMSR

-438 QPQRQSGDN
+438 QPQKQSGDN

-457 ETSRAP
+457 ETSRAQR
-463 HNTKQMGPVTRES
+463 NSRQLGPVTRES

-498 PYFVWPARL
+498 PYFAWPARL
-507 GGDPASRESMS
+507 HGDPASRQSMP

-523 REKGHLTETCRN
+523 REKGHLTETCKN

-552 VDSAKHQQQRVHDPK
+552 VDNAKHQQQRVHNPK

-624 TDRDLGRGL
+624 TDRDLEGVQLPHSDALVVTMQIGDFEVKRILIDPGSSAEIMYDSLFKGL

-667 GTISSP
+667 GTVSSP
-673 TDFWVLNS
+673 NGFLGAEFIFSLQCNFGKTLAAQDDGCPLQERAENEGLAPQKKCAEELVKHYMSASDQERYFLLSASLSQELRDGLTALLMEYFDVFAWNPYEAPGVDPAFTCHSLNVDPLIRPVVQKGRRI
-681 YSPYNAILGRPWLHK
+681 SP
-696 MKAVPSTLHQ
+696 LHQ
-706 RLRFPTPEG
+706 E
-715 IMEIQP
+715 
-721 SHVIVSMWIRLSV
+721 
-734 PLYRRD
+734 
-740 GGFPLSTRK
+740 
-749 AVCEEVNRLVEAGA
+749 AVCEEVNRLVEAEA

-811 LVDATAGHQRM
+811 LVDATSGHQRM

-829 GYHQIAMNPVDEEK
+829 GYHQIAMNPADEEK

-889 DDMVVKSIYA
+889 DDMVVKSVRA
-899 EDHLGDLRLVFNT
+899 EDHLEDLRAVFNT
-912 LRRHHL
+912 LRRHRL

-937 MVTQRGIEANPDQIS
+937 MVTQRA
-952 AILELR
+952 
-958 PPRTVREVQ
+958 
-967 KLTGMAAALNR
+967 
-978 FISRASEKCR
+978 EKCR

-1007 QAFERLKQYLAAAPL
+1007 QAFERLKEYLSAAPL
-1022 LSTPKPVYY
+1022 LSTPVNGESLYVYLAVSEHAVSAAIVREDCNVQKPVYY

-1136 SIQHMKGWKLYIDG
+1136 SIQQMEGWKLYTDG

-1157 GLGVVLTAPQGQ
+1157 
-1169 MMELAIRLGFP
+1169 
-1180 ASNNVAEYEALLHG
+1180 ALLHG

-1224 AKDEKMKI
+1224 AKDDKMKI
-1232 YLAEAKKLLEKFK
+1232 YLVGSEE
-1245 LVQVEHI
+1245 V
-1252 GRDLN
+1252 
-1257 GHADALAGLA
+1257 AGKA

-1278 SVAVDQSPSWMSP
+1278 SVGVQSLPSVGGDIINEVCSVDQSPSWMSP

-1301 PTDRKEADRIRRIA
+1301 PADRKEADRIRRIA
-1315 PRYWVSKEG
+1315 PLYWVSKEG
-1324 NLYRRSFT
+1324 NLLQKILHRSLST
-1332 GPYLRCVHPD
+1332 GKA
-1342 TVQNLLWEIHEGV
+1342 I
-1355 CGGHTGG
+1355 GG
-1362 RSLAHRAIGQGYWW
+1362 RICRKM
-1376 PYMQKDAAQYVK
+1376 P
-1388 KCDKCQ
+1388 
-1394 RFAPSIHQPAASLNP
+1394 PIHWS
-1409 IASPWP
+1409 

-1434 RWLIVATDYFT
+1434 QWLIVATDYFT

-1497 QHGIM
+1497 QYGIR

-1512 TNGQAESSNKTLLD
+1512 ANGQAESSNKTLLD
-1526 GIKKRLEKA
+1526 GIKKRLENA
-1535 KGRWVEELP
+1535 KGRWVEEFP
-1544 NILWT
+1544 SILWT

-1586 YDPVTN
+1586 YDQVTN
-1592 ETSLATELD
+1592 ETSLATDLD

-1649 DPTHGKL
+1649 DPTPRETWAKL
-1656 GPNWEGP
+1656 GRT
-1663 YKIAS
+1663 
-1668 VVGTG
+1668 VQ
-1673 AFMLIG
+1673 
-1679 PDDTPVKRPWNICNL
+1679 DRICGRHRGF
-1694 KKYYQ
+1694 YVIRT

>member
-1 MYQRQIIQKGTVTCH
+1 M
-16 ITLKVKASEL
+16 E
-26 VKHKWGKNHTINR
+26 
-39 ATNKEKGVRRIFAAI
+39 
-54 DGQYSR
+54 
-60 HLLVKLSILFSCEK
+60 
-74 LRNTIGAVCGNE
+74 
-86 VESQVSRVCQ
+86 
-96 LKLIIWREKT
+96 
-106 LSFWSTTL
+106 
-114 HQIPQERG
+114 G
-122 ESCQKFVLK
+122 ENAFVLVNNPPPHPSG
-131 QTEKGLRVKEED
+131 TRRVMSEVHVETNRERAQGQRGRS
-143 LHATRDVIDAEA
+143 HATCDMIDAEA
-155 LRRGRKIERL
+155 LRRSRKIERL

-177 SCDQQRSR
+177 SCDQQRSGK
-185 RQRSRSHSGSCESS
+185 QKSRSHSGSCESS
-199 HRCPK
+199 HRFPK
-204 RSEEDRRAP
+204 QSREDHKAQ
-213 KNSRRSKTG
+213 KSSRRSRPEGKT
-222 RTERKSPVHKP
+222 RKTSPVRKP
-233 EKKDQNPVWNQLRQI
+233 EEKDHNP
-248 SHSPFSSRIERAKL
+248 
-262 PARIAPLNL
+262 
-271 ITYNGKTD
+271 TD
-279 PVSHLSHY
+279 PVAHLSHY
-287 RRSMALHNGN
+287 RRSMVLHNGN
-297 DVLMCRIFPSSL
+297 DILMCRIFPSNL

-332 EAFTTRFITN
+332 EAFTTCFITN

-353 ALAMRS
+353 ALAMRT

-372 TYNEIDRWETY
+372 TYNEIDR
-383 NEIDW
+383 

-401 LPVGSKLRQSLAKKP
+401 LPVG
-416 PLDMSNLMSR
+416 N
-426 IEQHVRVEEDGL
+426 
-438 QPQRQSGDN
+438 DN
-447 VVVQKKSAQP
+447 VPAQKKSVQP
-457 ETSRAP
+457 ETSRAQQKP
-463 HNTKQMGPVTRES
+463 KQSGPVTRES
-476 FQAINTT
+476 FQAINTA

-498 PYFVWPARL
+498 PYFVWPAKL
-507 GGDPASRESMS
+507 GGDPASRESKP

-523 REKGHLTETCRN
+523 RERGHLTESCRN

-552 VDSAKHQQQRVHDPK
+552 IDSIKHQQQREHVPK

-580 HARADSLRTETRAAA
+580 HAQADNLRMETRAAA
-595 HLREIFQVSEGVTP
+595 HLREVFQVSEGVTP

-624 TDRDLGRGL
+624 TDRDLEGVQLPHSDALVVTMQIGDFKVKRILIDPGSSAEIMYDSLFKGL

-657 VGRVT
+657 T
-662 VKVHA
+662 LA
-667 GTISSP
+667 TQ
-673 TDFWVLNS
+673 DE
-681 YSPYNAILGRPWLHK
+681 GRPINVAPKTQIPNPKRNNGGASL
-696 MKAVPSTLHQ
+696 
-706 RLRFPTPEG
+706 
-715 IMEIQP
+715 
-721 SHVIVSMWIRLSV
+721 SHEL
-734 PLYRRD
+734 RD
-740 GGFPLSTRK
+740 GLIALLMEYTDVFAWNPYEAPGVDPAFACHSLNVDPLIRPVVQKGRRISPLHLE
-749 AVCEEVNRLVEAGA
+749 AVCEEVNRLVEARA

-811 LVDATAGHQRM
+811 LVDATSGHQRM

-829 GYHQIAMNPVDEEK
+829 GYHQIAINPVDEEK
-843 TAFITPRGIFCYKVM
+843 TAFITSRGIFCYKVM

-889 DDMVVKSIYA
+889 DDMVVKSVYA
-899 EDHLGDLRLVFNT
+899 GDHLGDLRVVFNT

-967 KLTGMAAALNR
+967 KLTSIAVTLNR
-978 FISRASEKCR
+978 FISRSAEKCR

-1000 HWGEQSD
+1000 HWGDQSD
-1007 QAFERLKQYLAAAPL
+1007 QAFERLKEYLAAAPL
-1022 LSTPKPVYY
+1022 LSTPVNRESLYVYLAVSEHAVSVAIVREDYNIQKPVYY
-1031 TSKTLDGAESRYLPL
+1031 MSKTLDGAESRYLPL

-1056 SKKLPHY
+1056 AKKLPHY
-1063 FQAHTMIVLTEQPLK
+1063 FQAHTMVVLTEQPLK
-1078 AVLRSA
+1078 AVLRSV

-1136 SIQHMKGWKLYIDG
+1136 SIQHMEGWKLYIDG

-1157 GLGVVLTAPQGQ
+1157 GLGVVLTAPQ
-1169 MMELAIRLGFP
+1169 
-1180 ASNNVAEYEALLHG
+1180 
-1194 LRCAIALQAD
+1194 D
-1204 PLTVY
+1204 PLLVY
-1209 CDSQLVVNQISGDYA
+1209 CDSQLVVNQISGNYA

-1232 YLAEAKKLLEKFK
+1232 YLGRGKEVVGE
-1245 LVQVEHI
+1245 VQTCSI
-1252 GRDLN
+1252 
-1257 GHADALAGLA
+1257 
-1267 SAVAPELRRII
+1267 
-1278 SVAVDQSPSWMSP
+1278 DQSPSWMSP

-1301 PTDRKEADRIRRIA
+1301 PADRKEADRIRRVA

-1324 NLYRRSFT
+1324 HLYRRSYT
-1332 GPYLRCVHPD
+1332 GPYLGCVHPD
-1342 TVQNLLWEIHEGV
+1342 TVQNLLWEIHKGV

-1362 RSLAHRAIGQGYWW
+1362 RSLAHCAIGQGYWW

-1394 RFAPSIHQPAASLNP
+1394 RFTPSIHQPAASLNP

-1429 APGNR
+1429 APGKLPMAYLGRSENSVSNMASETISLLPLTPRGTDR
-1434 RWLIVATDYFT
+1434 RS
-1445 KWVEAEPLVH
+1445 PP
-1455 ITDADSK
+1455 
-1462 RFVWKNIITRFGIP
+1462 TR
-1476 RVLVSDN
+1476 
-1483 GSQFTSGPF
+1483 
-1492 REFCE
+1492 
-1497 QHGIM
+1497 
-1502 NHFSTPAYPQ
+1502 HFWT
-1512 TNGQAESSNKTLLD
+1512 

-1592 ETSLATELD
+1592 ETSLATDLD
-1601 LAEERRDSALIHLAA
+1601 LAEEKRDSALIHLAA

-1642 KVMGAKQ
+1642 KVMGTKQ
-1649 DPTHGKL
+1649 DSTHGKL

-1668 VVGTG
+1668 VAGTG
-1673 AFMLIG
+1673 AFRLMG
-1679 PDDTPVKRPWNICNL
+1679 PNDTHVKRPWNIL
-1694 KKYYQ
+1694 

>member
-1 MYQRQIIQKGTVTCH
+1 MS
-16 ITLKVKASEL
+16 AS
-26 VKHKWGKNHTINR
+26 
-39 ATNKEKGVRRIFAAI
+39 
-54 DGQYSR
+54 D
-60 HLLVKLSILFSCEK
+60 
-74 LRNTIGAVCGNE
+74 
-86 VESQVSRVCQ
+86 
-96 LKLIIWREKT
+96 
-106 LSFWSTTL
+106 
-114 HQIPQERG
+114 QERYFLLG
-122 ESCQKFVLK
+122 ASLSQ
-131 QTEKGLRVKEED
+131 
-143 LHATRDVIDAEA
+143 
-155 LRRGRKIERL
+155 
-165 ERELRELKEVQA
+165 ELR
-177 SCDQQRSR
+177 
-185 RQRSRSHSGSCESS
+185 
-199 HRCPK
+199 
-204 RSEEDRRAP
+204 
-213 KNSRRSKTG
+213 
-222 RTERKSPVHKP
+222 
-233 EKKDQNPVWNQLRQI
+233 
-248 SHSPFSSRIERAKL
+248 
-262 PARIAPLNL
+262 
-271 ITYNGKTD
+271 
-279 PVSHLSHY
+279 
-287 RRSMALHNGN
+287 
-297 DVLMCRIFPSSL
+297 
-309 GDVALRWFD
+309 
-318 RLEHGSIHSWTELA
+318 
-332 EAFTTRFITN
+332 
-342 TRKPKEVDSLM
+342 
-353 ALAMRS
+353 
-359 GESLKSYSARYWE
+359 
-372 TYNEIDRWETY
+372 
-383 NEIDW
+383 
-388 CGEDVAISQFRFG
+388 
-401 LPVGSKLRQSLAKKP
+401 
-416 PLDMSNLMSR
+416 
-426 IEQHVRVEEDGL
+426 DGL
-438 QPQRQSGDN
+438 TVLLMEYSDVFAWSPYEAPGVDPAFACHSLN
-447 VVVQKKSAQP
+447 VDPLIRPVVQKGRRISP
-457 ETSRAP
+457 
-463 HNTKQMGPVTRES
+463 
-476 FQAINTT
+476 
-483 FKEPIFKILPQIKNK
+483 
-498 PYFVWPARL
+498 
-507 GGDPASRESMS
+507 
-518 YCAYH
+518 
-523 REKGHLTETCRN
+523 
-535 YKALLEELV
+535 
-544 RDGHLHQF
+544 LHQ
-552 VDSAKHQQQRVHDPK
+552 
-567 PKAPIGTIDVIHS
+567 
-580 HARADSLRTETRAAA
+580 E
-595 HLREIFQVSEGVTP
+595 
-609 APKRLRKEMTEEIIF
+609 
-624 TDRDLGRGL
+624 
-633 GLEHKD
+633 
-639 LDRKVDPLY
+639 
-648 GFSGESVMP
+648 
-657 VGRVT
+657 
-662 VKVHA
+662 
-667 GTISSP
+667 
-673 TDFWVLNS
+673 
-681 YSPYNAILGRPWLHK
+681 
-696 MKAVPSTLHQ
+696 
-706 RLRFPTPEG
+706 
-715 IMEIQP
+715 
-721 SHVIVSMWIRLSV
+721 
-734 PLYRRD
+734 
-740 GGFPLSTRK
+740 
-749 AVCEEVNRLVEAGA
+749 AVCEEVNRLAEAKA

-811 LVDATAGHQRM
+811 LVDATSGHQRM

-829 GYHQIAMNPVDEEK
+829 GYHQIAMNPADEEK

-889 DDMVVKSIYA
+889 DDMVVKSVRA
-899 EDHLGDLRLVFNT
+899 EDHLEDLRAVFNT
-912 LRRHHL
+912 LRRHRL

-967 KLTGMAAALNR
+967 RLTGMTAALNR
-978 FISRASEKCR
+978 FISRAAEKCR

-1007 QAFERLKQYLAAAPL
+1007 QAFERLKEYLSAAPL
-1022 LSTPKPVYY
+1022 LSTPVNGESLYVYLAVSEHAVSAAIVREDCNVQKPVYY

-1046 EKLAFALVCS
+1046 EKLAFALICS

-1107 TSIKGQVLADFIA
+1107 TSVKGQVLADFIA

-1136 SIQHMKGWKLYIDG
+1136 SVQHMEGWKLYIDG

-1194 LRCAIALQAD
+1194 LRCAITLQAD
-1204 PLTVY
+1204 PLIVY

-1224 AKDEKMKI
+1224 AKDEKMRT
-1232 YLAEAKKLLEKFK
+1232 YLVEAKKLLAKFK
-1245 LVQVEHI
+1245 HVQIEHI
-1252 GRDLN
+1252 GRELN

-1278 SVAVDQSPSWMSP
+1278 SVGVQSLPSIGSNTTNEVCSVDQSSSWMSP
-1291 ILAYLKDDIL
+1291 ILAYLKEDIL

-1324 NLYRRSFT
+1324 YLYRRSFT

-1388 KCDKCQ
+1388 QCDKCQ

-1434 RWLIVATDYFT
+1434 QWLIVATDYFT

-1497 QHGIM
+1497 QYGIR

-1512 TNGQAESSNKTLLD
+1512 ANGQAESSNKTLLD
-1526 GIKKRLEKA
+1526 GIKKRLENA

-1544 NILWT
+1544 SILWT

-1567 GVEAVIPLEI
+1567 GVEAVIPLEV

-1592 ETSLATELD
+1592 EASLATDLD

-1649 DPTHGKL
+1649 DPKHGKL

-1668 VVGTG
+1668 VAGTG
-1673 AFMLIG
+1673 AFMLLG